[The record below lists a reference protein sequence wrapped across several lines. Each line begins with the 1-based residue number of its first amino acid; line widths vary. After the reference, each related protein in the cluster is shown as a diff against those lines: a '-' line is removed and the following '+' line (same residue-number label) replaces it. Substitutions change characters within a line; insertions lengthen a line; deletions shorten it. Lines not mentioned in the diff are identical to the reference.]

1 MHKAWLKDRA
11 TTEVIAS
18 GSDDEGGSGSAS
30 SQAEDKAD
38 GSDDD
43 EEDADEDDEDA
54 AHSVG
59 GGNPLQAAAVSEVD
73 DDGDELLAPG
83 PVVPS
88 PVGNKSTQSQAAK
101 RKLSKDSSTATQPVA
116 KKEKGDEEG
125 VAAEHAPSVPHK
137 RKSSKKGP
145 RISHGADE
153 GRHVR
158 TLKLPS
164 RGLLIH

>member
-1 MHKAWLKDRA
+1 MKDRA
-11 TTEVIAS
+11 TTEVVAS
-18 GSDDEGGSGSAS
+18 GSDDEHGSASVS
-30 SQAEDKAD
+30 SQAEDKGD
-38 GSDDD
+38 GTDDD
-43 EEDADEDDEDA
+43 DEDADEDDEESE
-54 AHSVG
+54 HSAG
-59 GGNPLQAAAVSEVD
+59 GSSASQAAASSELD
-73 DDGDELLAPG
+73 DDADVLLATG

-145 RISHGADE
+145 RIRHGADE

-158 TLKLPS
+158 MLKLPS